1 MAAFN
6 RFFSAHS
13 RKLLFSFFSGSVC
26 VFYSPL
32 GAKAEEILHSKLL
45 SFGANLPLD
54 VFVDE
59 IGARKFEIHDL
70 ALASEIEAA
79 IDSNGALHIRQDTKK
94 NWKNTNAFAQGGWFS
109 SLPKASQVH
118 AFQNMVF
125 VVDANGGLWERME
138 NGSFEKIAIPEEAR
152 EVKVAED
159 RVAVVSKS
167 GRVYFRGS
175 NEFGQSGLG
184 QIAHTEGDFVQIPE
198 SYFYG
203 QVVEVALGGRHSL
216 FRTSNGHIY
225 SCGSNDNMQL
235 GLPWT
240 REKVWLANEDWQNI
254 VELPAPVQIEMLEKH
269 EAIRSYYDTKTL
281 ELRPRACL
289 GRMFDG
295 YCRAIAAGENHS
307 VALISKSLRSSAEV
321 WSWGSSMR
329 GQLGHRNTTNM
340 AEPNSISMLMKYDE
354 YDDSTGTTRACAPI
368 QVAAGKNHTL
378 VTLKGPHSTMVFGL
392 GDNTKHQISTVRQRK
407 FTQPVWLKKISPMN
421 GVLPTQI
428 YAGENK
434 SAIFCDKVDLLTDS
448 MGGSP
453 GQNWKMF
460 KNEGKDQERTGFSLG
475 EKKTKF
481 MGTDSR

>member
-1 MAAFN
+1 MAFTN

-32 GAKAEEILHSKLL
+32 GAKAEEALQTRLL
-45 SFGANLPLD
+45 SFGGNLQLD
-54 VFVDE
+54 IFVDE
-59 IGARKFEIHDL
+59 IGARKFIIHDL

-79 IDSNGALHIRQDTKK
+79 IDSNGALHIRQDTKS
-94 NWKNTNAFAQGGWFS
+94 NWENTNAFAQSGWFS

-118 AFQNMVF
+118 ASQDMVF
-125 VVDANGGLWERME
+125 VVDADGGLWERQK
-138 NGSFEKIAIPEEAR
+138 NGSFGKIALPEEAR

-159 RVAVVSKS
+159 RTAVVARS

-184 QIAHTEGDFVQIPE
+184 QIAHTEGDFVPIPD

-216 FRTSNGHIY
+216 FRTSNGHVY

-240 REKVWLANEDWQNI
+240 REKVWLANEDWNQI
-254 VELPAPVQIEMLEKH
+254 VELPARVQFEMLEKQ

-281 ELRPRACL
+281 ELRPRVCL

-295 YCRAIAAGENHS
+295 YVRAIAAGENHS

-354 YDDSTGTTRACAPI
+354 FDDSSGTTRPVAPI
-368 QVAAGKNHTL
+368 QIATGKNHTL

-421 GVLPTQI
+421 GVLPMKV

-434 SAIFCDKVDLLTDS
+434 SAIFCNKIDLLAEVS
-448 MGGSP
+448 GNP
-453 GQNWKMF
+453 GQTWKMF
-460 KNEGKDQERTGFSLG
+460 KDEGKGQERTGFSLG
-475 EKKTKF
+475 EKETKF
-481 MGTDSR
+481 RGTDSR